1 MKKYMKQVILLLSV
15 CFLPVF
21 LHSEAK
27 ASEPQKPLAAYGSV
41 PNLNYTLTAI
51 DDTQVSTTAV
61 ASKTTVLV
69 FGSVK
74 CGNTISTIRGI
85 SRSSWV
91 KNPDVRVI
99 FANANPQYGTKE
111 DTKSF
116 ADTYGCS
123 SIISC
128 YEVGGV
134 NNRAMWDYL
143 DTYGYDPTQSVTLP
157 ITALVDSSNKIQNVM
172 TGSVSADKIL
182 AEINRIKNEQASSEA
197 AGGDGGASAG
207 TAPENPAAPLVPV
220 HKKNDVLTDKKTNGK
235 YRISSVNN
243 KGGSVEYRCAANKKS
258 TSVKIPATITIDG
271 KTYKVTAVAANAFKG
286 NKKLKTV
293 TIGKNVKSIGKNC
306 FYGCKNLKKIVVKT
320 TSLSKKSVGSRAFK
334 SIYSKATIK
343 VPKSK
348 LKAYKKILKAKGAG
362 SKVKIRK

>member
-51 DDTQVSTTAV
+51 DDTQVSTSAV

-220 HKKNDVLTDKKTNGK
+220 HKKNDVLTDKKQMENT
-235 YRISSVNN
+235 
-243 KGGSVEYRCAANKKS
+243 E
-258 TSVKIPATITIDG
+258 
-271 KTYKVTAVAANAFKG
+271 F
-286 NKKLKTV
+286 L
-293 TIGKNVKSIGKNC
+293 
-306 FYGCKNLKKIVVKT
+306 L
-320 TSLSKKSVGSRAFK
+320 
-334 SIYSKATIK
+334 
-343 VPKSK
+343 
-348 LKAYKKILKAKGAG
+348 
-362 SKVKIRK
+362 